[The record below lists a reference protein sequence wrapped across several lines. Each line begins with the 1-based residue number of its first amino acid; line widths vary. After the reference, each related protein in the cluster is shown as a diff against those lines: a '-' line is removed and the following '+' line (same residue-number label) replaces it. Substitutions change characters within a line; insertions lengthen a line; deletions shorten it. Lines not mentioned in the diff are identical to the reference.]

1 LSGFAA
7 AAADVNLGTSFKLIN
22 VLDPT
27 LAQDAATKNYVDTA
41 LNSSVLAIAK
51 CICGNITVL
60 HSSSIIWNVTITT
73 QDVVMQLML

>member
-7 AAADVNLGTSFKLIN
+7 AAANVNLGTSFKLIN

-41 LNSSVLAIAK
+41 LNSSNDLAIA
-51 CICGNITVL
+51 
-60 HSSSIIWNVTITT
+60 NVFVVILVVKLKQYHYQELLQLTIL
-73 QDVVMQLML
+73 D